1 MSFKKIYL
9 PIVVILLLQLFTG
22 CNSESAPECF
32 RKAGDTVL
40 YDVEVA
46 AFNKIHISPGIN
58 LVITQGDEQKVTVQ
72 TGENLQ
78 EYITAEVRQ
87 DGELFI
93 ENSNNCNWTR
103 DYNSTTVTVTTPVL
117 ERIYSASQFAVKSN
131 GVLHFPSLTLES
143 GLGSETASGTFEL
156 EVDTNN
162 LLIQDNQSCYYK
174 IAGQVESLNVSFYSG
189 DARFNGANLIAE
201 NIYVFHRSS
210 NDIIVNPQQKIS
222 GTIYST
228 GNLLLK
234 NQPPVVEIEQLY
246 TGHIVYE

>member
-9 PIVVILLLQLFTG
+9 PIVVILLLQLFVG

-32 RKAGDTVL
+32 RKAGATVL

-46 AFNKIHISPGIN
+46 TFNKIHISPGIE
-58 LVITQGDEQKVTVQ
+58 LIITQGQEQKVTVQ
-72 TGENLQ
+72 TGKNLQ
-78 EYITAEVRQ
+78 EYITTEVRE
-87 DGELFI
+87 DGDLFI
-93 ENSNNCNWTR
+93 TNSNNCNWTR
-103 DYNSTTVTVTTPVL
+103 GYNSTTVAVTTPVL

-131 GVLHFPSLTLES
+131 GVLRFPSLTLES
-143 GLGSETASGTFEL
+143 GLDSETASGTFEVEL
-156 EVDTNN
+156 NSDNI
-162 LLIQDNQSCYYK
+162 LIQDNQSCYYK
-174 IAGQVESLNVSFYSG
+174 ISGQVTNLNVSFYSG
-189 DARFNGANLIAE
+189 DARFNGANLIAD

-228 GNLLLK
+228 GNLVLK
-234 NQPPVVEIEQLY
+234 NQPPAVDVEQLY